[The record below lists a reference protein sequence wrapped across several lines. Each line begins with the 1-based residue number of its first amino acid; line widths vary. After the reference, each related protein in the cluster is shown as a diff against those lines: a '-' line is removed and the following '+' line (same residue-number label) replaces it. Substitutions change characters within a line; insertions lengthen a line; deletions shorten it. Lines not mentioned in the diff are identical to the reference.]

1 LNSFL
6 LALTALL
13 ILVLSALFAA
23 PLFIDWNDYRPVFE
37 TQATKL
43 LGRQVKVGGNVHL
56 VLLPAPELKFD
67 DVKVADETGNLDRP
81 VLEARSFEAWLNF
94 GALLS
99 GTFEARKIA
108 IVDPVLRLDVRGD
121 GGSNLSDVGRR
132 GVALPFAPKEVML
145 DSVSVSGGRIEIT
158 KDGSPRLSF
167 ADIVGEASAASLSGP
182 YKVSATYSYEG
193 RQQELRFST
202 SAPDA
207 AGLFRIKSAL
217 RDPERNTTYA
227 LDGDVTGL
235 AAKPSYDGTIIV
247 RVANANA
254 APDTGTAPPDP
265 GTAPPDAGTAPADE
279 KQGEG
284 TATPGEAASFLELK
298 GPLKATLDHAELPD
312 FDLTIHAKGRPQIM
326 KGQLDLDFAEHL
338 KADAALEARWVD
350 LDVLFGAPAGDA
362 GERPSPAEVLYL
374 FAEEVLTDA
383 AELGDAK
390 LAVKLEQAGLGGD
403 LVGDLDV
410 ALAASESGVT
420 IDHLSATLPG
430 KNRIEVGGKL
440 THGKFGPVFAGP
452 VKLDGSDLRALSR
465 WGSGDREVSSQASMG
480 NFTLQANATVG
491 DGELTLADAE
501 GVLSDTKFRGAL
513 RLQGGERRLIEL
525 SLDSDKLDLRELLG
539 EGPIWQT
546 WFPTATADK
555 DGAAPEAEPN
565 LLVQLRDDD
574 VRVTLHVG
582 ELLLPNIPSGR
593 LDAGFTLI
601 SDTLDLQKLD
611 FAAADAVAL
620 SGKGHIER
628 LSEAPS
634 GGVDFGLK
642 ATTTDGLRI
651 VSQLFGLPQGVS
663 QSKHLSALAPLD
675 IHVGLVAAKQGEG
688 TKASI
693 DLAGKAG
700 GSDVSLIARAVGDP
714 AKLTEANIELDGS
727 VTGDRPQALL
737 VLLFP
742 DLPAERLAAASGGP
756 GKLTLELEG
765 VPKSKLVGKVS
776 LETAMM
782 KLSFDGQG
790 SAQDSG
796 ATFNGKTSL
805 TSQDASLAL
814 MLLGVEASPSS
825 AGIPLAL
832 HADIVKQ
839 ISSID
844 LTAVTGTVAGQPVMG
859 SAHFDT
865 SGAKTRFTIGAS
877 ADYVSLPSLLG
888 VLVAWQRTPST
899 EEMLGAI
906 GADASGVWPA
916 RGFSL
921 GLLDKAEGDIN
932 VAAKTLSLGTPF
944 QVLGATLAAKVDKQG
959 LAITNLDGRLFGGTF
974 AASGGLWPRGAGAEL
989 DAKAELKGGKLDEA
1003 SLALLGRDL
1012 ARGPFDFAFSV
1023 QGEGLSPPGLV
1034 AGLDG
1039 KGTLSLGAG
1048 ALQTLSPEPLRKV
1061 ALTAAK
1067 KTTKVDKEEIAAE
1080 TRAVRDTLTK
1090 GLYKYPPTQ
1099 FTFEVKN
1106 GTVRLAPATLSTAG
1120 AATKVNFYLELASL
1134 KIDSEWAMTLT
1145 GADHKSVPPVNLVFT
1160 GSLNKANEIAPSI
1173 DTASIEE
1180 YLTMRLMQQ
1189 DVERLETLDVSGK
1202 TQAAP
1207 DTAPDSEAP
1216 PVVEPEADT
1225 TPPAETTPPPA
1236 EPAEA
1241 EPVEGPRPRAESESP
1256 NKPKLQSDP
1265 TGDTSPPSINA
1276 MRMPVP
1282 NAESE
1287 GEGVVTPAS
1296 TAAPPAASSPGTA
1309 APEAALPPEPPS
1321 APAATPEEATP
1332 EAALPPEPLSATPAA
1347 PVDGAPADTATTS
1360 VVDQA
1365 APAAVEVV
1373 PPARRRSVSK
1383 PRRPSGA
1390 AQEAPDSWKKGVGI
1404 FGGP

>member
-1 LNSFL
+1 M
-6 LALTALL
+6 
-13 ILVLSALFAA
+13 
-23 PLFIDWNDYRPVFE
+23 PMP
-37 TQATKL
+37 QA
-43 LGRQVKVGGNVHL
+43 
-56 VLLPAPELKFD
+56 
-67 DVKVADETGNLDRP
+67 
-81 VLEARSFEAWLNF
+81 
-94 GALLS
+94 
-99 GTFEARKIA
+99 GTE
-108 IVDPVLRLDVRGD
+108 
-121 GGSNLSDVGRR
+121 
-132 GVALPFAPKEVML
+132 
-145 DSVSVSGGRIEIT
+145 
-158 KDGSPRLSF
+158 
-167 ADIVGEASAASLSGP
+167 
-182 YKVSATYSYEG
+182 
-193 RQQELRFST
+193 
-202 SAPDA
+202 
-207 AGLFRIKSAL
+207 
-217 RDPERNTTYA
+217 
-227 LDGDVTGL
+227 
-235 AAKPSYDGTIIV
+235 
-247 RVANANA
+247 
-254 APDTGTAPPDP
+254 
-265 GTAPPDAGTAPADE
+265 PDAGTAPADE
-279 KQGEG
+279 EQGQG
-284 TATPGEAASFLELK
+284 AATPGDAASFLELK

-326 KGQLDLDFAEHL
+326 KGRLDLDFAEHL

-350 LDVLFGAPAGDA
+350 LDVLFGAPAG
-362 GERPSPAEVLYL
+362 GGSERPSPAEVLYL

-403 LVGDLDV
+403 LVGDVDA
-410 ALAASESGVT
+410 ALAAGEGGVT
-420 IDHLSATLPG
+420 IDHLNATLPG

-465 WGSGDREVSSQASMG
+465 WGSGDRDVSSQASMG

-539 EGPIWQT
+539 EGPIWRS
-546 WFPTATADK
+546 WFPTAAAGK

-565 LLVQLRDDD
+565 FLAQLRDDD
-574 VRVTLHVG
+574 ARVTLHVG

-620 SGKGHIER
+620 NGKGHIER

-651 VSQLFGLPQGVS
+651 VSQLLGLPQGVS

-693 DLAGKAG
+693 DLDGKAG
-700 GSDVSLIARAVGDP
+700 GSDVSLIASAVGDP
-714 AKLTEANIELDGS
+714 AKLTEANIDLDGS
-727 VTGDRPQALL
+727 VAGDRPQALL

-756 GKLTLELEG
+756 GKLTLALEG
-765 VPKSKLVGKVS
+765 VPKSKLAGKVS

-782 KLSFDGQG
+782 KLSFEGQG
-790 SAQDSG
+790 SAQDFG

-814 MLLGVEASPSS
+814 MLLGLEASPSS
-825 AGIPLAL
+825 AGVPLAL

-844 LTAVTGTVAGQPVMG
+844 LNAVTGTVAGQPVTG

-865 SGAKTRFTIGAS
+865 SGPKTRFTIGAS

-906 GADASGVWPA
+906 GAGASAVWPS

-921 GLLDKAEGDIN
+921 GLLDKAEGDITL
-932 VAAKTLSLGTPF
+932 AAKALSLGAPF
-944 QVLGATLAAKVDKQG
+944 QVLGATLAAKVDKRG
-959 LAITNLDGRLFGGTF
+959 LAVTSLDGRLFGGTF

-989 DAKAELKGGKLDEA
+989 EAKAELKGGKLDEA

-1012 ARGPFDFAFSV
+1012 ARGPFDLAFSV

-1039 KGTLSLGAG
+1039 KGSLSLGAG

-1067 KTTKVDKEEIAAE
+1067 KTIKVDKEEIAAE

-1106 GTVRLAPATLSTAG
+1106 GTLRLAPATLSTAG

-1134 KIDSEWAMTLT
+1134 KLDSEWVMALT
-1145 GADHKSVPPVNLVFT
+1145 GAGNKSVPPVTLVFT
-1160 GSLNKANEIAPSI
+1160 GSLGKANEIAPAI
-1173 DTASIEE
+1173 DTASIED
-1180 YLTMRLMQQ
+1180 YLTMRRMQE

-1202 TQAAP
+1202 TQPAPDAAP
-1207 DTAPDSEAP
+1207 DPEAP

-1225 TPPAETTPPPA
+1225 VPSPEMTPPPA

-1256 NKPKLQSDP
+1256 NRPKLQSAP
-1265 TGDTSPPSINA
+1265 SGDTAPPSSDA

-1282 NAESE
+1282 NADSE
-1287 GEGVVTPAS
+1287 GDGVLTPAS
-1296 TAAPPAASSPGTA
+1296 TGPETPAALLADA
-1309 APEAALPPEPPS
+1309 AAEQAARAKADAEAKAAAEQAAQEKADAEATEEAA
-1321 APAATPEEATP
+1321 P
-1332 EAALPPEPLSATPAA
+1332 EAALPPEPLSATPA
-1347 PVDGAPADTATTS
+1347 
-1360 VVDQA
+1360 
-1365 APAAVEVV
+1365 
-1373 PPARRRSVSK
+1373 PPRMGRPLTPRRRVSSTK
-1383 PRRPSGA
+1383 PRLLMSRSCRLPRDA
-1390 AQEAPDSWKKGVGI
+1390 R
-1404 FGGP
+1404 